1 MTQRAAEAGLHRI
14 VNDIVVAVREEFDPV
29 RALRQGRSGGPVG
42 TVVNGL
48 VTENGVLDRYV
59 VELEAERQRADARRQ
74 VSVTLNAVTNDEP
87 IESYRET
94 LLEADVYYRELDSGV
109 PERTREAVADAVCGR
124 YRTVAESVAPVVGSP
139 EEEFWSAVTSVL
151 SRTEAL
157 ELVRA
162 NCSFAERY
170 ASTAGRFPSRRGS
183 IPPNYWEPGALRY
196 RRSRS
201 STPTSPCGRW
211 GERKRGF
218 IGS

>member
-1 MTQRAAEAGLHRI
+1 MTRRAAETGLHRI
-14 VNDIVVAVREEFDPV
+14 VDDIVVAVREEFDPV

-42 TVVNGL
+42 TVVNEL
-48 VTENGVLDRYV
+48 VTENRVLDRYV
-59 VELEAERQRADARRQ
+59 VEPEVKRQRADARRQ
-74 VSVTLNAVTNDEP
+74 VSATLDAVTNDEP
-87 IESYRET
+87 IETYRET

-109 PERTREAVADAVCGR
+109 PERTREAVADAICGR

-139 EEEFWSAVTSVL
+139 EEEFWPAVTSVL

-162 NCSFAERY
+162 NCSLAERY
-170 ASTAGRFPSRRGS
+170 ASTAGCFPSRRGS

-211 GERKRGF
+211 GGRKRGF
-218 IGS
+218 VGI

>member
-1 MTQRAAEAGLHRI
+1 MTRRAAEAGLHRI
-14 VNDIVVAVREEFDPV
+14 VDDIVVAVREEFDPV

-59 VELEAERQRADARRQ
+59 VEPEAERQRADARRQ

-124 YRTVAESVAPVVGSP
+124 YRTVAESVAPVVTSP
-139 EEEFWSAVTSVL
+139 EEEFWPR
-151 SRTEAL
+151 SRAHSPGRKRSNSCART
-157 ELVRA
+157 VRSPRR
-162 NCSFAERY
+162 C

-183 IPPNYWEPGALRY
+183 IPPNSSALGALRY

-211 GERKRGF
+211 GGRKRGF
-218 IGS
+218 VGI